1 MNKPSLCLLLI
12 LSFPMTMVADVI
24 NLKCSNQLAV
34 KISKDNVV
42 FRENRVVRF
51 SLGENSNIAKM
62 STKGYSLI
70 EFDLDVTPTHFNIG
84 QYKSAQKKD
93 LIVIFSIDKKTL
105 KIEQDSFSSTQNILK
120 DKRQCILEE

>member
-84 QYKSAQKKD
+84 QYKSTQKKD

-105 KIEQDSFSSTQNILK
+105 KIEQDSFSSKQNILK